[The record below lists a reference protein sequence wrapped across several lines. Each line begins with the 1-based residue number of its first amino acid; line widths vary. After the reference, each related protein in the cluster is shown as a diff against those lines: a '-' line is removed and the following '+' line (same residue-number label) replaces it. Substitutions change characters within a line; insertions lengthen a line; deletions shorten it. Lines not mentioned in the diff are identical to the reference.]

1 MSRIVAAAVA
11 GVLVAGCGATGGAVG
26 GPAGSGATASRAAEV
41 TPTPTTTEGPEGPE
55 DASTAGVEGVNA
67 ELVTDFYTQAFVQ
80 RDVAGAA
87 RTYLA
92 ENYIQHNPTIA
103 DGRDEFIAAMVPY
116 LKGSGVTF
124 RIGQVIASGD
134 VVVVHAESTEAS
146 GARFAVADFFRVEGG
161 KIAEHWDVIQ
171 AIPATS
177 ANGRPMVPQPPA
189 EQPPRGGTG
198 SVTASI
204 TPLPLECGWG
214 HTAHVSEASEASA
227 EASTTRGPRPGVVG
241 AVCWG
246 AHDHHLTT
254 PGPPP
259 VGAVLPDP
267 SVRRQHRPHRSPNVL
282 TPSCGADPRVVLQRG
297 RMRVLVA
304 GCVRRAAVG

>member
-41 TPTPTTTEGPEGPE
+41 TPTPTTTETPEGPEGPE

-67 ELVTDFYTQAFVQ
+67 ELVTDFDTQAFVQ

-134 VVVVHAESTEAS
+134 IVVVHAESTEAS
-146 GARFAVADFFRVEGG
+146 GARSAVADFFRVEGG
-161 KIAEHWDVIQ
+161 KITEHWDVIQ

-177 ANGRPMVPQPPA
+177 ANGRPMVP
-189 EQPPRGGTG
+189 
-198 SVTASI
+198 
-204 TPLPLECGWG
+204 
-214 HTAHVSEASEASA
+214 
-227 EASTTRGPRPGVVG
+227 
-241 AVCWG
+241 
-246 AHDHHLTT
+246 
-254 PGPPP
+254 
-259 VGAVLPDP
+259 
-267 SVRRQHRPHRSPNVL
+267 
-282 TPSCGADPRVVLQRG
+282 
-297 RMRVLVA
+297 
-304 GCVRRAAVG
+304 

>member
-1 MSRIVAAAVA
+1 MSPVTFTRRAAAAALVAAA
-11 GVLVAGCGATGGAVG
+11 AVTVS
-26 GPAGSGATASRAAEV
+26 AAAVSTATAAPATPAASAAAGAPHV
-41 TPTPTTTEGPEGPE
+41 QSPPPPAVPTQTAEAPEAPEGPE

-134 VVVVHAESTEAS
+134 IVVVHAESTEAS
-146 GARFAVADFFRVEGG
+146 GVGSAVADFFRVEGG

-177 ANGRPMVPQPPA
+177 ANGRPMVP
-189 EQPPRGGTG
+189 
-198 SVTASI
+198 
-204 TPLPLECGWG
+204 
-214 HTAHVSEASEASA
+214 
-227 EASTTRGPRPGVVG
+227 
-241 AVCWG
+241 
-246 AHDHHLTT
+246 
-254 PGPPP
+254 
-259 VGAVLPDP
+259 
-267 SVRRQHRPHRSPNVL
+267 
-282 TPSCGADPRVVLQRG
+282 
-297 RMRVLVA
+297 
-304 GCVRRAAVG
+304 

>member
-26 GPAGSGATASRAAEV
+26 GSAGSGATASRAAEV
-41 TPTPTTTEGPEGPE
+41 TPTPTTTEAPEGPE
-55 DASTAGVEGVNA
+55 DASTAGVEGANA

-134 VVVVHAESTEAS
+134 IVVVHAESTEAS

-171 AIPATS
+171 AIPTTS
-177 ANGRPMVPQPPA
+177 ANGRPMVP
-189 EQPPRGGTG
+189 
-198 SVTASI
+198 
-204 TPLPLECGWG
+204 
-214 HTAHVSEASEASA
+214 
-227 EASTTRGPRPGVVG
+227 
-241 AVCWG
+241 
-246 AHDHHLTT
+246 
-254 PGPPP
+254 
-259 VGAVLPDP
+259 
-267 SVRRQHRPHRSPNVL
+267 
-282 TPSCGADPRVVLQRG
+282 
-297 RMRVLVA
+297 
-304 GCVRRAAVG
+304 